1 MGTDKALLPI
11 DGLPMAERVL
21 RRLQHLTDDVLI
33 ISNSPERLAYLGL
46 PVLPDVFPVRGALP
60 GIISALTYAH
70 GDAVAV
76 VACDMAFASPEIFLA
91 EFELLKSGG
100 ADAVVPRTESGLEP
114 FHAVYAREACL
125 TAASAAYA
133 AGSMRADSWYGAVK
147 ITEFGPGLMGACD
160 PLGVAFVNINT
171 PTEYDEIAGTNE
183 SAEEARAGL
192 CLEHDAG

>member
-70 GDAVAV
+70 GDAVA
-76 VACDMAFASPEIFLA
+76 
-91 EFELLKSGG
+91 
-100 ADAVVPRTESGLEP
+100 
-114 FHAVYAREACL
+114 AR
-125 TAASAAYA
+125 
-133 AGSMRADSWYGAVK
+133 
-147 ITEFGPGLMGACD
+147 
-160 PLGVAFVNINT
+160 
-171 PTEYDEIAGTNE
+171 PTR
-183 SAEEARAGL
+183 SS
-192 CLEHDAG
+192 